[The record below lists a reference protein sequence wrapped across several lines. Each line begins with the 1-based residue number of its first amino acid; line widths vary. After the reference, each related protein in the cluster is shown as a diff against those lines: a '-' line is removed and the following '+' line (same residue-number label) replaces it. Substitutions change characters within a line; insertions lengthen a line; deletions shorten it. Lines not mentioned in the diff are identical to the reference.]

1 MARLAILE
9 FPDPRLRL
17 QSQPVEAFDEALHQ
31 LVADLFETMYA
42 RSSLGLSAPQA
53 DFQRQVI
60 ACDASGTGQAQRVF
74 INPEIIASGTPGYV
88 QETCLSVPGRKGL
101 VKRPTRLSVR
111 AQDTSGQP
119 FTAHLQGLE
128 AVCLRHEIDHLHG
141 ILFIDRL
148 WLLRR
153 LGIRA
158 RTYLQQRRA
167 G

>member
-1 MARLAILE
+1 MARLDILE
-9 FPDPRLRL
+9 YPDPRLRL
-17 QSQPVEAFDEALHQ
+17 QSGPVEAFDDALHQ
-31 LVADLFETMYA
+31 FVEDLFETMYA
-42 RSSLGLSAPQA
+42 FSSLGLSAPQA
-53 DFQRQVI
+53 DVQQNII
-60 ACDASGTGQAQRVF
+60 ACDASGTGHARRVF
-74 INPEIIASGTPGYV
+74 INPEITASSTPGYV

-128 AVCLRHEIDHLHG
+128 AVCLRHEIDHLYG

-158 RTYLQQRRA
+158 RTYLQQRQA
-167 G
+167 A